1 MCIAKDISTMLFI
14 NKYCEQPWLIKH
26 QRSYLYHRQRTNEY
40 KWRNRTKRQEFDEKC
55 LVQKAQEI
63 FHQIF
68 HISNIPP
75 ERQFYQHR
83 IDKIS
88 HSYIVIRIFW
98 GMTVVETSREPSLRD
113 SSAQSLRTAMNLYSD
128 YTIFFYL
135 IHADS
140 DHIFFLSWKCFLDI
154 ANESIKI
161 TVPHGQTNI
170 TV

>member
-14 NKYCEQPWLIKH
+14 NKYCEQPWLIKEVIFII
-26 QRSYLYHRQRTNEY
+26 RQRTNEY
-40 KWRNRTKRQEFDEKC
+40 KWRNRTKRQEFDEKF

-68 HISNIPP
+68 YISNIPP

-128 YTIFFYL
+128 YTCNLFWSDPRGFWSYL
-135 IHADS
+135 
-140 DHIFFLSWKCFLDI
+140 F
-154 ANESIKI
+154 
-161 TVPHGQTNI
+161 P
-170 TV
+170 